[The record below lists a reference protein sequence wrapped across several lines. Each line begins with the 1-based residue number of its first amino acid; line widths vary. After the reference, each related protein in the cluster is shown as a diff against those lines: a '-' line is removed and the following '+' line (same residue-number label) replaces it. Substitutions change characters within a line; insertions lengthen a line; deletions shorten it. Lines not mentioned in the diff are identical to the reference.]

1 MKKTQHFKKFY
12 FTFSLG
18 LCFAE
23 AEETRQSNKSVKR
36 QLSNNFHSTVKPI
49 FSSSP
54 SVAAV
59 ISFAFCHLI
68 SVKKIDVQVARPLK
82 ADVHAAPENLSHK
95 NEPSQLFLSHSLPMV
110 QDEEDWKRHTQV
122 FLSFSLSQIHTHTHT
137 HTQRTK
143 AKKTKTVI
151 SSMCTFLPYFQTA
164 SVPLPLPFPSSFF
177 SLSPP
182 SLCQTFHSA
191 ITSLSECNV
200 STRAYNGTCSI

>member
-1 MKKTQHFKKFY
+1 MNPLSF
-12 FTFSLG
+12 FSHT
-18 LCFAE
+18 LCRWCKMRR
-23 AEETRQSNKSVKR
+23 TGKD
-36 QLSNNFHSTVKPI
+36 T
-49 FSSSP
+49 
-54 SVAAV
+54 
-59 ISFAFCHLI
+59 
-68 SVKKIDVQVARPLK
+68 
-82 ADVHAAPENLSHK
+82 HK
-95 NEPSQLFLSHSLPMV
+95 
-110 QDEEDWKRHTQV
+110 
-122 FLSFSLSQIHTHTHT
+122 SFSLSRSVKYTHTHTHTHT

-200 STRAYNGTCSI
+200 STRAYNGTCSIWLFSASTFFFRNRVYLSVFAIHLDGWEKSF